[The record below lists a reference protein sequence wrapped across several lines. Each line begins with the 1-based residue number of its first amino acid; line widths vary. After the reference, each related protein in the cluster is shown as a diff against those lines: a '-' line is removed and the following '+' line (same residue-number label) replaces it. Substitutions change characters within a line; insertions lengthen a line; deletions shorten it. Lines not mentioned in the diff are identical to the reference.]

1 MAALVAAIGTRLIVP
16 GNPSLAGIKPA
27 IVDTLKAD
35 VVAVCAVH
43 AGDARQAVPAGAMCG
58 RDITV
63 DQVDVRRPLNDAAGV
78 VSGQAGAGAGDARI
92 GGKRVQS

>member
-1 MAALVAAIGTRLIVP
+1 MTPAPDLMRAKPALIDP
-16 GNPSLAGIKPA
+16 GKPSLAGIKPA

-43 AGDARQAVPAGAMCG
+43 AGDAGQPVPAGAMCG
-58 RDITV
+58 RDIAV

-78 VSGQAGAGAGDARI
+78 VSGQAGAGASEAGM
-92 GGKRVQS
+92 GGKRV